1 MFNYKMFPSNSRY
14 KLSWVTLNSAKN
26 MICPSVPYPYF
37 NKSKYD
43 KNHLSE
49 QRVNNMNNNS
59 YLWRADCLHQNQGL
73 KLHYFEFFAL
83 FSHHL
88 EKVSIL
94 IPILKMKKQVSGRAE
109 IWTQVILTSKP
120 VFHLPNTAQGKLRK

>member
-1 MFNYKMFPSNSRY
+1 
-14 KLSWVTLNSAKN
+14 

-59 YLWRADCLHQNQGL
+59 YLRRADCLHQNQGL
-73 KLHYFEFFAL
+73 KLHYFE
-83 FSHHL
+83 SSHL

-109 IWTQVILTSKP
+109 
-120 VFHLPNTAQGKLRK
+120 N